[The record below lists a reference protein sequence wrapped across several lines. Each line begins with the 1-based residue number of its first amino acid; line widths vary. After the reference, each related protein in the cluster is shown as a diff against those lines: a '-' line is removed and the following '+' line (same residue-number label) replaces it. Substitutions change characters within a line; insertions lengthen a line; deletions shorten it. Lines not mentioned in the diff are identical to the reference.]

1 LEDLKQKLSLLP
13 YTPGVYQFINAEG
26 NIIYV
31 GKAKSLRNRV
41 SSYFNRQDNGKTR
54 ILVSKI
60 CDIKI
65 IEVETET
72 DALLLEN
79 SLIKK
84 YRPRYNILLKDDKT
98 YPWIVI
104 KNEPFPRIF
113 STRLI
118 IKDGSEYFGP
128 YASVKQMYAILELIK
143 ESYPFRS
150 CQLRLYEQAIA
161 AGKFSDCLEYQIG
174 NCGAPCTGKQN
185 AGSYAEGVNY
195 ARKLLKGQFSDLLKD
210 LKTEMQSAA
219 SDLKFERALLL
230 KLKLEILQSFQAKST
245 VVHPDIHDVDVF
257 SMASDDETA
266 IVNFMKV
273 NNGIIVQSHNLELR
287 KKINEPDD
295 DILTYAILHIREKF
309 NSTSQQVFLPQT
321 LEFKIPDI
329 ELVVPKRGD
338 KRKLVELSLRNA
350 TRTLLETRKQEE
362 LKNPSHRADRIMETA
377 QRELHLQQ
385 LPRHIECFDN
395 SNIQGAFPVSACVVF
410 RNTKPSK
417 KEYRI
422 FHPRSVEGPDD
433 FQTMREG
440 VLRRYR
446 RMIKENESLPDLIII
461 DGGIGQLNAALESL
475 EELGLRGKIAIIG
488 IAKKLEE
495 IYFPDD
501 DTPIHLDKRS
511 ETLRLIQQ
519 LRDEAHDYGLGK
531 HRDRRSKAQ
540 TTSLLEQ
547 IPGVGKQTTRKLLTA
562 FAGLDAIRNA
572 SIEDLERAVSTATA
586 RNIIRFF
593 QETHY

>member
-1 LEDLKQKLSLLP
+1 MLP
-13 YTPGVYQFINAEG
+13 ASPGVYQFLNAEG
-26 NIIYV
+26 TIIYV

-60 CDIKI
+60 SDVKI

-113 STRLI
+113 STRQVVR
-118 IKDGSEYFGP
+118 DGSEYFGP
-128 YASVKQMYAILELIK
+128 YASVKQMHAVLELIK

-150 CQLRLYEQAIA
+150 CLLRLSEEGIA

-174 NCGAPCTGKQN
+174 NCGAPCTGRQSASN
-185 AGSYAEGVNY
+185 YAEGVNY
-195 ARKLLKGQFSDLLKD
+195 ARKLLKGQFSDLLKE
-210 LKTEMQSAA
+210 LRIEMHKSA
-219 SDLKFERALLL
+219 SELKFERAHQL
-230 KLKLEILQSFQAKST
+230 KSKLEILQSFQAKST

-257 SMASDDETA
+257 TLASNDDLA

-273 NNGIIVQSHNLELR
+273 NNGIIVQSHNLELK
-287 KKINEPDD
+287 KKISESDD
-295 DILTYAILHIREKF
+295 DILTFAILNVREKF
-309 NSTSQQVFLPQT
+309 NSTSKQIFLPQS
-321 LEFKIPDI
+321 LEFDIPGL
-329 ELVVPKRGD
+329 EWVVPKRGD

-350 TRTLLETRKQEE
+350 TRTLLETLRQEE
-362 LKNPSHRADRIMETA
+362 LKNPSQRVERILEAA
-377 QRELHLQQ
+377 QRDLHLKQ

-395 SNIQGAFPVSACVVF
+395 SNIQGSFPVSACVVF
-410 RNTKPSK
+410 RNSKPSK

-440 VLRRYR
+440 VFRRYR
-446 RMIKENESLPDLIII
+446 RLLNEKSPLPDLLII
-461 DGGIGQLNAALESL
+461 DGGIGQLNAALDSL
-475 EELGLRGKIAIIG
+475 ERLNLRGKIPIIG

-547 IPGVGKQTTRKLLTA
+547 IPGVGKQTARKLLTV
-562 FAGLDAIRNA
+562 FAGMDDIMKA
-572 SIEDLERAVSTATA
+572 SANDLERVVSGAVA
-586 RNIIRFF
+586 RSIVNFF
-593 QETHY
+593 KDSNV

>member
-1 LEDLKQKLSLLP
+1 MKELKQKISMLP
-13 YTPGVYQFINAEG
+13 CTPGVYQFLNAEG
-26 NIIYV
+26 RVIYV
-31 GKAKSLRNRV
+31 GKAKSLKNRV
-41 SSYFNRQDNGKTR
+41 SSYFNRQDSGKTR
-54 ILVSKI
+54 VLVSKI
-60 CDIKI
+60 VDLKI

-104 KNEPFPRIF
+104 KNEAFPRIF
-113 STRLI
+113 STRQV

-128 YASVKQMYAILELIK
+128 YASVKQMYAVLDLIK
-143 ESYPFRS
+143 ESFPFRS
-150 CQLRLYEQAIA
+150 CQLRLSDEGIA

-174 NCGAPCTGKQN
+174 NCGAPCVARQS
-185 AGSYAEGVNY
+185 ADSYSEGVTY
-195 ARKLLKGQFSDLLKD
+195 ARKLLKGQFSDVLKE
-210 LKTEMQSAA
+210 LRNEMHAA
-219 SDLKFERALLL
+219 ANNLKFERAHQL
-230 KLKLEILQSFQAKST
+230 KLKLELLQTFQAKST

-257 SMASDDETA
+257 TIASDEENA
-266 IVNFMKV
+266 VVNFMKV
-273 NNGIIVQSHNLELR
+273 NNGIIIQSHNLELK
-287 KKINEPDD
+287 KKILESDED
-295 DILTYAILHIREKF
+295 VLTCAVMHVREKF
-309 NSTSQQVFLPQT
+309 NSTSHQIFLPQS
-321 LEFKIPDI
+321 LEYEIPGI
-329 ELVVPKRGD
+329 EVVVPKRGD

-350 TRTLLETRKQEE
+350 TRTLLEGRKQEE
-362 LKNPSHRADRIMETA
+362 LKNPSHRVDRILETA
-377 QRELHLQQ
+377 QRELHLTSP
-385 LPRHIECFDN
+385 PRHIECFDN

-422 FHPRSVEGPDD
+422 FHPRSVIGPDD
-433 FQTMREG
+433 FQTMREA

-446 RMIKENESLPDLIII
+446 RMLQEKEPLPDLLII

-475 EELGLRGKIAIIG
+475 ELLNIRGKLPIIG

-495 IYFPDD
+495 IYFPED

-540 TTSLLEQ
+540 TTSMLEE
-547 IPGVGKQTTRKLLTA
+547 IPGVGKQTARKLLTC
-562 FAGLDAIRNA
+562 FSGIDVIRQA
-572 SIEDLERAVSTATA
+572 SAEDLERVVSASTAK
-586 RNIIRFF
+586 NVIQFF
-593 QETHY
+593 SRE

>member
-1 LEDLKQKLSLLP
+1 MLP
-13 YTPGVYQFINAEG
+13 CTPGVYQFLNAEG
-26 NIIYV
+26 SVIYV
-31 GKAKSLRNRV
+31 GKAKSLKNRV
-41 SSYFNRQDNGKTR
+41 SSYFNRQDSGKTR
-54 ILVSKI
+54 VLVSKI
-60 CDIKI
+60 IDLKI

-104 KNEPFPRIF
+104 KNEAFPRIF
-113 STRLI
+113 STRQI

-128 YASVKQMYAILELIK
+128 YASVKQMYAVLDLIK
-143 ESYPFRS
+143 ESFPFRS
-150 CQLRLYEQAIA
+150 CQLRLSDEGIA

-174 NCGAPCTGKQN
+174 NCGAPCVARQS
-185 AGSYAEGVNY
+185 ADSYSEGVTY
-195 ARKLLKGQFSDLLKD
+195 ARKLLKGQFSDVLKE
-210 LKTEMQSAA
+210 LRNEMHAA
-219 SDLKFERALLL
+219 ANNLKFERAHQL
-230 KLKLEILQSFQAKST
+230 KLKLEILQTFQAKST

-257 SMASDDETA
+257 TIASDEENA
-266 IVNFMKV
+266 VVNFMKV
-273 NNGIIVQSHNLELR
+273 NNGIIIQSHNLELK
-287 KKINEPDD
+287 KKILESDED
-295 DILTYAILHIREKF
+295 VLTYAVMHVREKF
-309 NSTSQQVFLPQT
+309 NSTSHQIFLPQS
-321 LEFKIPDI
+321 LEYEIPGI
-329 ELVVPKRGD
+329 EVVVPKRGD

-350 TRTLLETRKQEE
+350 TRTLLEGRKQEE
-362 LKNPSHRADRIMETA
+362 LKNPSHRVDRILETA
-377 QRELHLQQ
+377 QRELHLTS

-422 FHPRSVEGPDD
+422 FHPRSVIGPDD
-433 FQTMREG
+433 FQTMREA

-446 RMIKENESLPDLIII
+446 RMLQEKEPLPDLLII

-475 EELGLRGKIAIIG
+475 EQLNIRGKLPIIG

-495 IYFPDD
+495 IYFPED

-540 TTSLLEQ
+540 TTSMLEE
-547 IPGVGKQTTRKLLTA
+547 IPGVGKQTARKLLTY
-562 FAGLDAIRNA
+562 FSSIDVIRQA
-572 SIEDLERAVSTATA
+572 SAEDLERAVSTSTA
-586 RNIIRFF
+586 KNIIQFF
-593 QETHY
+593 QENR